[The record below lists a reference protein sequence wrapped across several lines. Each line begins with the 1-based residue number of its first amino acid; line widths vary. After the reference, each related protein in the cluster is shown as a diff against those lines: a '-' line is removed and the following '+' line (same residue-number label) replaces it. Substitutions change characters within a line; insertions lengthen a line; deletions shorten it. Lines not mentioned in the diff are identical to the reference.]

1 MTRTS
6 TRTPAVLYVCAT
18 RSGQPRGLAEQRA
31 VEEGH
36 SFAEKH
42 GLQIKAEISDA
53 YGEPNPCLRSGW
65 RLVREMAERGEV
77 DVVLTRWPTALSS
90 ESELRYPELDHLGRH
105 GAQLLFT
112 WAPLSAMTGSG
123 AVR

>member
-1 MTRTS
+1 
-6 TRTPAVLYVCAT
+6 
-18 RSGQPRGLAEQRA
+18 
-31 VEEGH
+31 
-36 SFAEKH
+36 
-42 GLQIKAEISDA
+42 
-53 YGEPNPCLRSGW
+53 
-65 RLVREMAERGEV
+65 MAERGEV

-112 WAPLSAMTGSG
+112 WAPLSPMAGSG